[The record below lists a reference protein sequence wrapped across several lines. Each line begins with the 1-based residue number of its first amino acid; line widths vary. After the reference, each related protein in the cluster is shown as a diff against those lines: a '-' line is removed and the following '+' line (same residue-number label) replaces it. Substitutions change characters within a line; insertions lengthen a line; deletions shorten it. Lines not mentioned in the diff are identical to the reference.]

1 VDKLRVYRDKR
12 DPARTPEPVPAQTA
26 QTGPGEDHD
35 GGTFVIQEHH
45 ARRLHWDFR
54 LERDGV
60 LVSWALPKG
69 VPDDPAVNHLAVHT
83 EDHPLEYGG
92 FEGEIPRGEYGA
104 GAVTIW
110 DHGRYETLKWAD
122 REVKVRLHGRR
133 VTGGFALFQTRGNQW
148 MIHRERQPL
157 PAGVRPMLAV
167 TGPAPR
173 DQENWALEM
182 KWDGVRALAYI
193 ERGQVR
199 LMSRT
204 ERDITVTYPE
214 LARLGAPP
222 APLAAHPRA
231 ATPDTATP
239 ASGTSRAAIPVA
251 GTSRAAT
258 PRPGGTPHK
267 QLLLDGEIVVFGDEG
282 WPEFEALQPRMHVTS
297 AAQAALLAGQT
308 PVTYLIFDLLQLDGR
323 PLFDLPY
330 ADRRALLDELALTG
344 PYWQTPPSFPG
355 EDFSAVQGVSLEH
368 HMEGVVAKRLDSVY
382 TPGIRTD
389 HWRKIKNL
397 RRQEAVV
404 AGYKPGQGNRT
415 GQVGSLLI
423 GVHDESGLIY
433 AGHVGTGFSVETLRL
448 LGDKLRPLRRADSP
462 FDGPVPPEYAR
473 PAVWVEP
480 RLVIEVTFDRWTRAG
495 RMRAPV
501 YKGLRDDIDPA
512 TVIREP

>member
-12 DPARTPEPVPAQTA
+12 DPARTPEPVPAA
-26 QTGPGEDHD
+26 APAEPGDSPD
-35 GGTFVIQEHH
+35 GGSFVIQEHH

-104 GAVTIW
+104 GQVTIW

-122 REVKVRLHGRR
+122 REVKVRLHGQR

-173 DQENWALEM
+173 DHENWALEM

-204 ERDITVTYPE
+204 ERDITVAYPE
-214 LARLGAPP
+214 LAALGAPTI
-222 APLAAHPRA
+222 PLVATPRA
-231 ATPDTATP
+231 AG
-239 ASGTSRAAIPVA
+239 AS
-251 GTSRAAT
+251 
-258 PRPGGTPHK
+258 PHK

-330 ADRRALLDELALTG
+330 ADRRALLDELALNG

-368 HMEGVVAKRLDSVY
+368 RMEGVVAKRLDSVY
-382 TPGIRTD
+382 APGIRTD
-389 HWRKIKNL
+389 HWRKIKNV

-433 AGHVGTGFSVETLRL
+433 AGHVGTGFSDQTLRL
-448 LGDKLRPLRRADSP
+448 LGDKLKPLRRADSP
-462 FDGPVPPEYAR
+462 FDGPVPPEHAR

-480 RLVIEVTFDRWTRAG
+480 RLVIDVTFDRWTRAG

-512 TVIREP
+512 TVIREPTMTDEP